1 MQQLWN
7 HQKTIKHLLQSACQL
22 GQRPLF
28 FFGLYIILYIYIIYI
43 YIQSSFLGPKS
54 TIFCFSMSE
63 TIRCTRKKCC
73 PIYQLKVTTETTG
86 EAKVRLMPFMLE
98 GRMAFPRN
106 DGYLGV
112 ISGVKRLWVNGSY
125 WLRMVV
131 EIFLVVVCKS
141 KTWFG
146 EFYRKVTIF
155 GLEKQDFQYSS
166 TNKKPWRIYPMKY
179 GIQPRSLGVDI
190 STIL

>member
-1 MQQLWN
+1 
-7 HQKTIKHLLQSACQL
+7 
-22 GQRPLF
+22 
-28 FFGLYIILYIYIIYI
+28 
-43 YIQSSFLGPKS
+43 
-54 TIFCFSMSE
+54 MSE
-63 TIRCTRKKCC
+63 TIRCSRKKCC

-86 EAKVRLMPFMLE
+86 EAKVRLMPFTLE
-98 GRMAFPRN
+98 GTMAFPRN

-112 ISGVKRLWVNGSY
+112 ISGVRPLWVNGSY

-141 KTWFG
+141 KTWFR